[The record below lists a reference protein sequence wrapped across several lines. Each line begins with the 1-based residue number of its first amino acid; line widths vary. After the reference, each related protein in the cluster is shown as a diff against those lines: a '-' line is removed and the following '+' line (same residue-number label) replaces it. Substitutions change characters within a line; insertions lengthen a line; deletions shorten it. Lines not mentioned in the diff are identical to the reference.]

1 MTRAV
6 SLIYAEI
13 RSCGNVMANERLCGT
28 DVFRIH
34 LPDAVGECLRRE
46 FKQVSEEEDDLES
59 LLARLVQSS
68 SKIPLDILKCVLQ
81 MRAAPFAPSALLLTG
96 MPIDEDL
103 PPTPTEIVP
112 GPIKSGRISESS
124 ILFVAVLLGE
134 PIAYAAEKEGALVQN
149 VFPIKAEQN
158 SPSNESSAVPL
169 AFHTEIPYSRAA
181 PDQSFDRGAP
191 DFVLLLGLRS
201 RPGGWATT
209 SVIDAG
215 DLCRRLDRR
224 HLAALKEPQFQ
235 LRAPYSFTN
244 HGTAD
249 RPWSDPLALIRGPLV
264 APWIVFDIAC
274 GVRGLSLE
282 AEKALTALATVC
294 ADPALQRGVR
304 LGPGDLLVIDN
315 KRCAHARSAYEACFD
330 GQDRWLQRAYVRR
343 DIRMLTSE
351 TATSFRVLA

>member
-1 MTRAV
+1 
-6 SLIYAEI
+6 
-13 RSCGNVMANERLCGT
+13 MAHERLCGT
-28 DVFRIH
+28 DIFRLD

-46 FKQVSEEEDDLES
+46 FKQASEEEDDLES
-59 LLARLVQSS
+59 LLARLVQMT
-68 SKIPLDILKCVLQ
+68 SKIPLDILKCLLRL
-81 MRAAPFAPSALLLTG
+81 RAAPSAPSALLLTG

-103 PPTPTEIVP
+103 PPTPTQVVS
-112 GPIKSGRISESS
+112 GPIKAGHISESS

-134 PIAYAAEKEGALVQN
+134 PIAYAAEKEGVLVQN
-149 VFPIKAEQN
+149 VFPVEAEQE

-169 AFHTEIPYSRAA
+169 AFHTEIPYSRSA

-201 RPGGWATT
+201 RTSRSATT

-215 DLCRRLDRR
+215 DLCRRLAPH
-224 HLAALKEPQFQ
+224 HLTILKESQFQ
-235 LRAPYSFTN
+235 LRAPYSFTD

-249 RPWSDPLALIRGPLV
+249 RPWSDPLALIRGPLD

-274 GVRGLSLE
+274 GVRGLSSE
-282 AEKALTALATVC
+282 AEEALAALATVC
-294 ADPALQRGVR
+294 AEPALQRSVR
-304 LGPGDLLVIDN
+304 LRPGDLLVIDN
-315 KRCAHARSAYEACFD
+315 KRCAHARSAYEARFD

-343 DIRMLTSE
+343 DIRTLTSE